1 MMKNAYS
8 KCPATPERLPLR
20 GLAHANRL
28 RKIVTMHERE
38 PLTRDPIVDLNS
50 AILASYRAH
59 AREDEASPTGYSYP
73 DGVDDETIR
82 AHAAHITGHPI
93 ALFQVVA
100 VRRFMNSL
108 FFKGMTVNDVIRI
121 RRMFAGAAARE
132 ACMHGVTVLT
142 GRL

>member
-1 MMKNAYS
+1 MTTNSYS
-8 KCPATPERLPLR
+8 KRPATPERLPLR

-28 RKIVTMHERE
+28 RKIATMHERQ

-50 AILASYRAH
+50 AILASYRVH
-59 AREDEASPTGYSYP
+59 AKEDEAALTGYSYP
-73 DGVDDETIR
+73 DSVDDETIR
-82 AHAAHITGHPI
+82 AHAARVAGHHIE
-93 ALFQVVA
+93 LFQVVA

-108 FFKGMTVNDVIRI
+108 FLKGMTLNDFIRI
-121 RRMFAGAAARE
+121 RGMFAGARE